1 MAGDQTSPDAALID
15 LATTDDVRRYL
26 RGRGLTEEAAGRAA
40 AQVPAPLRLTKRGT
54 LIWARAPA

>member
-1 MAGDQTSPDAALID
+1 MAGDQTSPDAPLID

-40 AQVPAPLRLTKRGT
+40 AQVMPPLRLTKRGT
-54 LIWARAPA
+54 LIWARATA